1 LFPCIAWALD
11 GDVLV
16 IRVPLRVFARQIAA
30 RALEKI

>member
-1 LFPCIAWALD
+1 VGWRD
-11 GDVLV
+11 TRREDDVLV